1 MRITVYAQRP
11 LQGADA
17 YRTET
22 GGCARRLACRPATLL
37 DPSGGCYEIE
47 NAKREKLGDF
57 ADFET
62 NQLAF
67 G

>member
-1 MRITVYAQRP
+1 MGTIEP
-11 LQGADA
+11 LAGFRLGFP
-17 YRTET
+17 RTPEV
-22 GGCARRLACRPATLL
+22 LANAPAIHIQ
-37 DPSGGCYEIE
+37 PSGGCYEIE